1 MSLQRLLVYSPF
13 AAIIAVCL
21 AVRVAS
27 EQTTRHPDSTPP
39 VSIPAA
45 TRIQSPRN
53 MEASPANTAQSWL
66 PSPSNAQPPANAP
79 GLSGMDK
86 AKATAGDA
94 SKATGNEQAVG
105 KRNGKAAAKPLSDTS
120 DEIDVPKQGR
130 QKLATLKLFAQTSL
144 RKPETWT
151 PPVVYGPPLP
161 PERIH
166 VQIQAHQLRKD
177 MQAGRIT
184 LVMDERDG
192 EQLERLEHSGVYNW
206 PAPPSNVIVR
216 SDRQRNVLA
225 GTTES
230 DSLLP
235 SQASRLQLASRSGE
249 LERTAANPADDP
261 DFNPCAVPPSPLLLR
276 LLTTLAGHST
286 PAHPLQILS
295 LLRPPYRFGG
305 YVHVG
310 PANPHSMG
318 LAADIGAYGG
328 HAVRQSDPDA
338 CVAATLALLRDL
350 PPGRYRLG
358 LPKAPEGGWDLPP
371 ALTALLGQSAQT
383 TPPAKPTSDTA
394 KAAKQTKA
402 AAATDTSGLEGT
414 EAEPAENTTACA
426 ISALYGLYA
435 SSAKPV
441 WPFFPPPFTQIV
453 ANEAAADT
461 QAEDAE
467 PSPSANPALA
477 HGEAKSARGGKT
489 SGKLTRTILRFQNE
503 AYAPESDLTDTRLRK
518 GLEQARKR
526 GVDIV
531 AMFPDGADHIHIDV
545 RQNP

>member
-27 EQTTRHPDSTPP
+27 EQTTRHHDSTPP
-39 VSIPAA
+39 APIPAA
-45 TRIQSPRN
+45 VGIQSPRGV
-53 MEASPANTAQSWL
+53 EASYANTAQSWL
-66 PSPSNAQPPANAP
+66 PSPSNAQPPADVP
-79 GLSGMDK
+79 GLSGMNT

-94 SKATGNEQAVG
+94 AKAARNEQAAG
-105 KRNGKAAAKPLSDTS
+105 KLNGKTAAKSLPDTS
-120 DEIDVPKQGR
+120 EKSDSPKPGR
-130 QKLATLKLFAQTSL
+130 QKLATLKLSAQTPL

-151 PPVVYGPPLP
+151 PSVVYGPPLP
-161 PERIH
+161 PERVH

-177 MQAGRIT
+177 IQAGRVT

-206 PAPPSNVIVR
+206 PAPPPNVVVR
-216 SDRQRNVLA
+216 SDRQRNILA

-249 LERTAANPADDP
+249 LERTAFNPADDP

-286 PAHPLQILS
+286 PAHPLEILS

-338 CVAATLALLRDL
+338 CVAATTRPAARPAARTL
-350 PPGRYRLG
+350 PVGIAESARRRLG
-358 LPKAPEGGWDLPP
+358 L
-371 ALTALLGQSAQT
+371 
-383 TPPAKPTSDTA
+383 
-394 KAAKQTKA
+394 AARADRAARPIRANNGSCQPHPGHSKRRETKQNG
-402 AAATDTSGLEGT
+402 SG
-414 EAEPAENTTACA
+414 
-426 ISALYGLYA
+426 
-435 SSAKPV
+435 
-441 WPFFPPPFTQIV
+441 
-453 ANEAAADT
+453 
-461 QAEDAE
+461 
-467 PSPSANPALA
+467 
-477 HGEAKSARGGKT
+477 H
-489 SGKLTRTILRFQNE
+489 
-503 AYAPESDLTDTRLRK
+503 
-518 GLEQARKR
+518 
-526 GVDIV
+526 
-531 AMFPDGADHIHIDV
+531 V
-545 RQNP
+545 RAGNR